1 MSNSNSA
8 TPAAADLAVIGGT
21 DHMAPHLLAA
31 ASFLMQFTNRNTR
44 SAYAVDLRIYFDW
57 CATQGIDPLRAKRFN
72 AQTFI
77 LHLQE
82 NRGNG
87 PASVQRR
94 IGTLIGYYG
103 TAIDDGYIEATPM
116 VRLRLPKIQN
126 DPTSRIWLNRYE
138 MANLLKAAKSS
149 SGSDWAMIA
158 LMGTIGM
165 RVTSVCE
172 VKIEDISTTADG
184 YRVLRFIG
192 KGDKPCV
199 KALPIPVVQAIDAAE
214 GGRTSGPLCRKR
226 DGGKMTRRSAASHL
240 EVLAVRAGILK
251 KVTPHVLRRSCATL
265 LLKNGVDLRVVQ
277 AQLDHSSERVT
288 AHYDAVG
295 VEIHAQ
301 AAHTMA
307 AMLASSA

>member
-1 MSNSNSA
+1 MDDPRSESLDIA
-8 TPAAADLAVIGGT
+8 TLGGA

-44 SAYAVDLRIYFDW
+44 AAYAVDLRIYFDW
-57 CATQGIDPLRAKRFN
+57 CTRQGLDPLHVKRFH
-72 AQTFI
+72 AQAFA

-82 NRGNG
+82 ERHNR
-87 PASVQRR
+87 PSSVQRR
-94 IGTLIGYYG
+94 IGTLIGYYN
-103 TAIDDGYIEATPM
+103 TAIVDGYIEATPM
-116 VRLRLPKIQN
+116 VKIRLPKIQD
-126 DPTSRIWLNRYE
+126 DPLSRTWLNRYE
-138 MANLLKAAKSS
+138 MAGLLKEAKAS
-149 SGSDWAMIA
+149 SGSDWAMVA

-165 RVTSVCE
+165 RIQSVCD
-172 VKIEDISTTADG
+172 VKIEDITTTPDG

-199 KALPIPVVQAIDAAE
+199 KALPIPVVQAVDAAAD
-214 GGRTSGPLCRKR
+214 GRTSGPLCHRR
-226 DGGKMTRRSAASHL
+226 DGSKMSRRSAAAHL
-240 EVLAVRAGILK
+240 EVLAMRSGIVK

-288 AHYDAVG
+288 ARYDAVG
-295 VEIHAQ
+295 IEIHAQ
-301 AAHTMA
+301 AAHVMA

>member
-1 MSNSNSA
+1 MTDPRSA
-8 TPAAADLAVIGGT
+8 VADLATIGGT

-31 ASFLMQFTNRNTR
+31 ASFLMQFTNKNTR
-44 SAYAVDLRIYFDW
+44 AAYAVDLRIYFDW
-57 CATQGIDPLRAKRFN
+57 CASQGVDPLYAKRFHVQ
-72 AQTFI
+72 AFA

-82 NRGNG
+82 QRRNG

-94 IGTLIGYYG
+94 IGTLIGYYE
-103 TAIDDGYIEATPM
+103 TAIVDGYIEATPM
-116 VRLRLPKIQN
+116 VRIRLPKIQN
-126 DPTSRIWLNRYE
+126 DPLSRTWLNRYE
-138 MANLLKAAKSS
+138 MANLLRTAKES
-149 SGSDWAMIA
+149 SGSDWAMVA

-172 VKIEDISTTADG
+172 VKIEDISTTPDG

-192 KGDKPCV
+192 KGDKPST
-199 KALPIPVVQAIDAAE
+199 KALPIPVVQAVDAAAA
-214 GGRTSGPLCRKR
+214 GRTSGPLCTRS
-226 DGGKMTRRSAASHL
+226 GGRPRTRRSAAARL
-240 EVLAVRAGILK
+240 AVLAEHAGISK

-288 AHYDAVG
+288 ANYDAIG
-295 VEIHAQ
+295 VEIHGQ
-301 AAHTMA
+301 AAHVMA